1 MKKLTA
7 IILSLV
13 FALSLVGCSEGT
25 NNLEIIEWTPSE
37 MYTDEEIKAAID
49 TVCSDFRHWGGCS
62 LDTITYAG
70 DEVSAAHIEWA
81 TRLKLDQSLVLISSF
96 STNIF
101 AEPGLEKNET
111 YDNYKWILVRKEG
124 TDWSHVDH
132 GY

>member
-7 IILSLV
+7 IFLSLV
-13 FALSLVGCSEGT
+13 FALSLVGCVGRT
-25 NNLEIIEWTPSE
+25 NNVEIIEWAPSE
-37 MYTDEEIKAAID
+37 MYTDDEIKAAID
-49 TVCSDFRHWGGCS
+49 TVCTDFRHWKDCT

-70 DEVSAAHIEWA
+70 DDVSAAHIDWA
-81 TRLKLDQSLVLISSF
+81 TRNGCDESLVLVSSF
-96 STNIF
+96 TTGSNP
-101 AEPGLEKNET
+101 EQSLEKNET